1 MIKIPAEQR
10 RGKLRSILKEKEFLR
25 AIETVNG
32 LEGLIA
38 ENTKM
43 CDENANEKEFDALWL
58 SGFCHAAFK
67 GMPDNES
74 VDISEKLSAVK
85 EIFAVSSK
93 PLIIDMDTGGNVGRL
108 CNNIKMLEKLGVS
121 AAVIE
126 DKTGIKRNSLYG
138 NRKLQ
143 QMEAPEIF
151 ADKIRYVKNALST
164 EEFMIFARIES
175 FIAGET
181 VDKAIERAGKYVS
194 AGADGIVIHSVS
206 SDAGDVF
213 AFAEAFKS
221 EFSDIPLV
229 FIPTV
234 YNSFTAEQL
243 CSKGA
248 DIIIYANQLM
258 RSAYNVMKKTA
269 LSILEEGRSLYADEH
284 YNASAEEI
292 LNLIDGE
299 QND

>member
-126 DKTGIKRNSLYG
+126 DKTGSGIHDDQLARYEKDIIGHNNFWRNEE
-138 NRKLQ
+138 NRKKYDV
-143 QMEAPEIF
+143 E
-151 ADKIRYVKNALST
+151 RY
-164 EEFMIFARIES
+164 IEK
-175 FIAGET
+175 GT
-181 VDKAIERAGKYVS
+181 LKKLDR
-194 AGADGIVIHSVS
+194 S
-206 SDAGDVF
+206 S
-213 AFAEAFKS
+213 
-221 EFSDIPLV
+221 I
-229 FIPTV
+229 
-234 YNSFTAEQL
+234 
-243 CSKGA
+243 
-248 DIIIYANQLM
+248 
-258 RSAYNVMKKTA
+258 
-269 LSILEEGRSLYADEH
+269 
-284 YNASAEEI
+284 
-292 LNLIDGE
+292 
-299 QND
+299 